1 MPAMNAREML
11 MKAAREGYAVGAFN
25 VTSIVQMRAA
35 VEAAVRAR
43 SPLIVQ
49 TSVKPSQFLGP
60 RLVVAAFRALA
71 DEAPIPLCLHLDHCT
86 DPTYCMR
93 CADLGYTNI
102 MIDASKDPFE
112 ENVRKTRAVV
122 EHCHAAGDIT
132 VEGELGTI
140 SGVED
145 QVAVVEDEAALCSP
159 ELALRFIEETGL
171 MRNGFSF
178 QAGAGGISL
187 AAIVFLAER
196 MRAAGVKASFAHGG
210 ATGILVRL
218 LEEGL
223 LGSIVDLQSFDLEAV
238 RSCRDNPRHIE
249 STPFDSYGPRAAGC
263 AANLLD
269 VAILGA
275 TEIDLA
281 FNVNVSTHSDGVLL
295 HGMGGHADAAACAV
309 FANKVLIPR

>member
-159 ELALRFIEETGL
+159 ELALRFIEETGVDL
-171 MRNGFSF
+171 FAPAIGTAHGVYKVENPRIDLARLARVRELVNGRSIRTPLVIHGGTGLKPDMVR
-178 QAGAGGISL
+178 QLVSRGGAKFNVSTELKYLLIDTTRSWIAAHPDEYDPGKVDAAVKGATE
-187 AAIVFLAER
+187 AAIEAW
-196 MRAAGVKASFAHGG
+196 
-210 ATGILVRL
+210 I
-218 LEEGL
+218 GL
-223 LGSIVDLQSFDLEAV
+223 LGS
-238 RSCRDNPRHIE
+238 
-249 STPFDSYGPRAAGC
+249 AGK
-263 AANLLD
+263 A
-269 VAILGA
+269 
-275 TEIDLA
+275 
-281 FNVNVSTHSDGVLL
+281 
-295 HGMGGHADAAACAV
+295 
-309 FANKVLIPR
+309 